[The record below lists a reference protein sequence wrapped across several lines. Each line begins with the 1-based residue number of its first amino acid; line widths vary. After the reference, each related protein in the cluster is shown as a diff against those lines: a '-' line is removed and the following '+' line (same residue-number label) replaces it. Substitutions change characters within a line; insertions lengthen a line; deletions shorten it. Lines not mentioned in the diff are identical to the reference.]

1 MAIKKMDI
9 ITKTP
14 NECSSSELSEF
25 NALVLEGGEVVAE
38 GLLERIKRAEK
49 LIFVKD
55 KNCIGVGAIKRPYD
69 IYKNKVFKKSGV
81 LSLANEHIFELGWIL
96 SRRKGVGN
104 IIMQSIIAT
113 IGNSSCFAT
122 TRENNGAMHH
132 LFNKYGFAEAGE
144 KYKSDNGEYSL
155 VLYVYKP

>member
-14 NECSSSELSEF
+14 EECSSSELSEF
-25 NALVLEGGEVVAE
+25 YALVLKGGEVVAE
-38 GLLERIKRAEK
+38 GLHDRIRRAEK

-55 KNCIGVGAIKRPYD
+55 KECIGIGAIKQPYD
-69 IYKNKVFKKSGV
+69 SYKNKVFKKSGV
-81 LSLANEHIFELGWIL
+81 PNLTNEHIFELGWIL
-96 SRRKGVGN
+96 SQRKGVGN
-104 IIMQSIIAT
+104 IIMQSIVSA

-132 LFNKYGFAEAGE
+132 LFGKYGFVDAGE
-144 KYKSDNGEYSL
+144 KFKSDNGKYSL